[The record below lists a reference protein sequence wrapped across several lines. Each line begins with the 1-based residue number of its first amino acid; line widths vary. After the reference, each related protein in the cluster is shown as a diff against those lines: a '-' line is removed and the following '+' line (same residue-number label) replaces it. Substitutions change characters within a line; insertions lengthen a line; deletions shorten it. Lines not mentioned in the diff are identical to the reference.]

1 MHKVGSI
8 NFIWFGISLFHCL
21 KNSTLFPD
29 SKYFSKEIKGS
40 AESDGH
46 IIVVWEKKET
56 IKGNKADANWIKFH
70 IRRFDKDCK
79 IGR

>member
-1 MHKVGSI
+1 MKALPLSEISQGPNQYKTIS
-8 NFIWFGISLFHCL
+8 NRIWE
-21 KNSTLFPD
+21 
-29 SKYFSKEIKGS
+29 KYFGKEIKGS

-46 IIVVWEKKET
+46 IIVVGEKKET
-56 IKGNKADANWIKFH
+56 IKGNRADDAIWIKLH